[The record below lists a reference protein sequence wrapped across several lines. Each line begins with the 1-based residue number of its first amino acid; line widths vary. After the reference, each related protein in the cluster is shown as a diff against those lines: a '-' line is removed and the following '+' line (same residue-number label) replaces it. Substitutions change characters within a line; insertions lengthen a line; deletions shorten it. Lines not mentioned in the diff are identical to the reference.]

1 MNGRAAAGSAAFL
14 LLLSVFIKYISGTFV
29 LYIVNSRRLCY
40 VTRMKQKLYDYSFDV
55 KKQRRRTIVSVI
67 LFFLIVFAG
76 VSLVRSFALF
86 TVRSRSVSMQP
97 DIPSDSCTVFTP
109 IVKNLLRGD
118 VVMLK
123 SRRTSSPSAF
133 VTAADAVV
141 RFFTAQQY
149 SLCGNDTASEQPEIR
164 RVVALP
170 GDTVYMKGYVVFVR
184 PAGDS
189 HFLTEFERAE
199 KSYNVRIVSVPS
211 DWDSEIGVSGS
222 FEARTLGSG
231 EYFVLGDNRTS
242 ALDSRLW
249 GAVRLDDIKAK
260 GLAVY
265 FPFAKFRL
273 L

>member
-1 MNGRAAAGSAAFL
+1 MKSSQRFQFCSRDKGTGNIYKNCIQINKKAERKAAELPPSRSDRWQANYFDKKVCAVRFRSRSAAVNGRAAAGSAAFL

-123 SRRTSSPSAF
+123 SRRTSSPPSVFA
-133 VTAADAVV
+133 TAADAVS

-149 SLCGNDTASEQPEIR
+149 SLFGSDTPRRRFARRHRLYERLRRLCAACGGQS
-164 RVVALP
+164 
-170 GDTVYMKGYVVFVR
+170 F
-184 PAGDS
+184 
-189 HFLTEFERAE
+189 
-199 KSYNVRIVSVPS
+199 SYRI
-211 DWDSEIGVSGS
+211 
-222 FEARTLGSG
+222 RTLRK
-231 EYFVLGDNRTS
+231 VL
-242 ALDSRLW
+242 
-249 GAVRLDDIKAK
+249 
-260 GLAVY
+260 
-265 FPFAKFRL
+265 
-273 L
+273 

>member
-1 MNGRAAAGSAAFL
+1 
-14 LLLSVFIKYISGTFV
+14 
-29 LYIVNSRRLCY
+29 
-40 VTRMKQKLYDYSFDV
+40 MKQKLYDYSFDV
-55 KKQRRRTIVSVI
+55 KKQRQHTIVSVI
-67 LFFLIVFAG
+67 LFLLIIFAG
-76 VSLVRSFALF
+76 ISLVRTFAVF
-86 TVRSRSVSMQP
+86 TVRTRSVSMQP

-109 IVKNLLRGD
+109 IVNTLLRGD

-123 SRRTSSPSAF
+123 PRTSSPPSVFA
-133 VTAADAVV
+133 TAADAVS

-149 SLCGNDTASEQPEIR
+149 SLFGSNTASEQPEIR

-170 GDTVYMKGYVVFVR
+170 GDTIYMQGYVVFVR

-189 HFLTEFERAE
+189 HFLTEFERSE
-199 KSYNVRIVSVPS
+199 KPYNVHIVSVPS
-211 DWDSEIGVSGS
+211 DWDNTIGVSGS

-242 ALDSRLW
+242 AVDSRLW
-249 GAVRLDDIKAK
+249 GAVRLSDVKAK

>member
-1 MNGRAAAGSAAFL
+1 
-14 LLLSVFIKYISGTFV
+14 
-29 LYIVNSRRLCY
+29 
-40 VTRMKQKLYDYSFDV
+40 MKQKLYDYSFEV
-55 KKQRRRTIVSVI
+55 KKQRQRTIVSVI
-67 LFFLIVFAG
+67 LFLLIIFAG
-76 VSLVRSFALF
+76 ISLVRTFAVF

-97 DIPSDSCTVFTP
+97 DIPAESCTVFTP
-109 IVKNLLRGD
+109 IVNNLLRGD
-118 VVMLK
+118 VVML
-123 SRRTSSPSAF
+123 RPRAASPLSAF
-133 VTAADAVV
+133 MATADAVT

-149 SLCGNDTASEQPEIR
+149 SLFRSDTASEHPEIR

-170 GDTVYMKGYVVFVR
+170 GDTIYMKSYVVFVR

-199 KSYNVRIVSVPS
+199 KPYNVHIVSVPS

-249 GAVRLDDIKAK
+249 GAVRLEDIKAK

>member
-1 MNGRAAAGSAAFL
+1 
-14 LLLSVFIKYISGTFV
+14 
-29 LYIVNSRRLCY
+29 
-40 VTRMKQKLYDYSFDV
+40 MKQKLYDYSFDV
-55 KKQRRRTIVSVI
+55 KKQHQHTIVSVI
-67 LFFLIVFAG
+67 FFLLIIFADI
-76 VSLVRSFALF
+76 SLVRTFAVF
-86 TVRSRSVSMQP
+86 TVRTRSVSMQP

-109 IVKNLLRGD
+109 IVNTLLRGD

-123 SRRTSSPSAF
+123 PRTSSPPSVFA
-133 VTAADAVV
+133 TAADAVS

-149 SLCGNDTASEQPEIR
+149 SLFGSDTASEQPEIR

-170 GDTVYMKGYVVFVR
+170 GDTIYMQGYVVFVR

-189 HFLTEFERAE
+189 HFLTEFERSE
-199 KSYNVRIVSVPS
+199 KPYNVHIVSVPS
-211 DWDSEIGVSGS
+211 DWDNTIGVSGS

-242 ALDSRLW
+242 AVDSRLW
-249 GAVRLDDIKAK
+249 GAVRLSDVKAK

>member
-1 MNGRAAAGSAAFL
+1 
-14 LLLSVFIKYISGTFV
+14 
-29 LYIVNSRRLCY
+29 
-40 VTRMKQKLYDYSFDV
+40 MKQKLYDYSFDV
-55 KKQRRRTIVSVI
+55 KKQRQHTIVSVI
-67 LFFLIVFAG
+67 LFLLIIFAG
-76 VSLVRSFALF
+76 ISLVRTFAVF
-86 TVRSRSVSMQP
+86 TVRTRSVSMQP

-109 IVKNLLRGD
+109 IVNTLLRGD

-123 SRRTSSPSAF
+123 PRTSSPPSVFA
-133 VTAADAVV
+133 TAADAVS

-149 SLCGNDTASEQPEIR
+149 SLFGSDTASEQPEIR

-170 GDTVYMKGYVVFVR
+170 GDTIYMQGYVVFVR

-189 HFLTEFERAE
+189 HFLTEFERSE
-199 KSYNVRIVSVPS
+199 KPYNVHIVSVPS
-211 DWDSEIGVSGS
+211 DWDNTIGVSGS

-242 ALDSRLW
+242 AADSRLW
-249 GAVRLDDIKAK
+249 GAVRLSDVKAK